1 MVRDLDRE
9 DRGDGEDREAQGEDT
24 ADGHEQRGAARVEDR
39 PQPHVVPA
47 DPGQALGVRRRP
59 GPRPPPGGA
68 PPRRARRRRGSRGH
82 GRRPRPD
89 GDAAPRTAVL
99 LTADAAPGQ
108 TGWTS
113 RPVGSAVTLAAV
125 VRSELAD
132 GVADRIRD
140 AILAGEYAPGDALPS
155 ERELSRQLGA
165 NRTTVREGL
174 AQLEHQGLVERRQG
188 TRGRV
193 LDYRRTGS
201 IELLPDLIRLAPRRP
216 ARRAVAARVH
226 QRGVANHLR
235 RRARPRVR
243 ACRRGRVAEIDALA
257 SDVEQAAAAR
267 DRYAVA
273 RANRAFHQGV
283 GAPRTRS
290 RSSSSWGASTASS
303 TRPRRAPSP
312 PTSAVAHA
320 LIELHARASCF
331 RTARWPTRSRRVIE
345 TARGRWSE
353 RCWERWRS
361 ERERAGYPGS

>member
-1 MVRDLDRE
+1 M
-9 DRGDGEDREAQGEDT
+9 
-24 ADGHEQRGAARVEDR
+24 
-39 PQPHVVPA
+39 
-47 DPGQALGVRRRP
+47 
-59 GPRPPPGGA
+59 
-68 PPRRARRRRGSRGH
+68 
-82 GRRPRPD
+82 
-89 GDAAPRTAVL
+89 
-99 LTADAAPGQ
+99 
-108 TGWTS
+108 
-113 RPVGSAVTLAAV
+113 TLAAV

-216 ARRAVAARVH
+216 AGSAPSPLASTNEVLRIIYDGALDLAFERVGAAD
-226 QRGVANHLR
+226 
-235 RRARPRVR
+235 
-243 ACRRGRVAEIDALA
+243 VAEIDALA

-283 GAPRTRS
+283 A
-290 RSSSSWGASTASS
+290 
-303 TRPRRAPSP
+303 RATHSIALELLVGSFYRVVDAAAARPSP

-320 LIELHARASCF
+320 LIELHARGVVLPHRALADAIASGD
-331 RTARWPTRSRRVIE
+331 RDGAVEVVRKMLGAME
-345 TARGRWSE
+345 
-353 RCWERWRS
+353 
-361 ERERAGYPGS
+361 ERA